1 MHYTINIDLTFSLF
15 GLVFFGLLI
24 WGGYR
29 GYRRGGIIM
38 GLSLFALAIGFV
50 VSGALTKLTYIY
62 FFDKSDVPEVFGAI
76 VLGTTFIAA
85 IWFSAYIQKIVRHKI
100 TDVESDKTNN
110 YIGMALGIAKFF
122 LIAAVY
128 SVVILNLDCKG
139 HFLPERDRKSY
150 TLNFSKNILYKTVRM
165 LRMDKH
171 LTAPC
176 YPEDYKNKSQNN
188 NNKNNGLGFPEEK
201 NGQNKNNT
209 NKNNSN
215 NSERNSNPIVEDINP

>member
-38 GLSLFALAIGFV
+38 GLSLFALAVGFV
-50 VSGALTKLTYIY
+50 VSGALTKLTYKY

-85 IWFSAYIQKIVRHKI
+85 IWFSSYIQKMVRHKV

-110 YIGMALGIAKFF
+110 YVGMALGIAKFF

-150 TLNFSKNILYKTVRM
+150 TLNLSKNILYKTVRM

-171 LTAPC
+171 LNAPC
-176 YPEDYKNKSQNN
+176 YPEDYKYNPQNN
-188 NNKNNGLGFPEEK
+188 NKKNKNNKEIDFPDEENK
-201 NGQNKNNT
+201 QKNN
-209 NKNNSN
+209 NKQNNSD
-215 NSERNSNPIVEDINP
+215 RNSNPIIEDINP